1 MNLGRYDLCC
11 LNYVHLFFVFCY
23 DGGSNIKCTKYFM
36 QDNKDV
42 MKLVLGK
49 HNLSAPITSYARPE
63 VAVKS
68 QSFFFTHSVKAM
80 AVTQTAKGITSKQLL
95 IGTIGDQVC
104 CLYFLL
110 FQCTIEQY
118 NVCYYFYFYLFIS
131 HYSVLPFFFFK
142 KCVR

>member
-1 MNLGRYDLCC
+1 MINLGRYDLCC
-11 LNYVHLFFVFCY
+11 LNYAYLSFVLMVVIIF
-23 DGGSNIKCTKYFM
+23 KCTKYFM

-42 MKLVLGK
+42 MKLILGK

-68 QSFFFTHSVKAM
+68 QSYFFTHSVKAM

-104 CLYFLL
+104 CLCFLK
-110 FQCTIEQY
+110 I
-118 NVCYYFYFYLFIS
+118 VLFI
-131 HYSVLPFFFFK
+131 
-142 KCVR
+142 CN